1 MAEQLDIEGYKM
13 VIHGNE
19 GEPLWEVWLN
29 TDESDFDGLCIGS
42 GTTRELAVEYAIATL
57 SPALN
62 WLQNALEE

>member
-1 MAEQLDIEGYKM
+1 MAEELELEGYK
-13 VIHGNE
+13 VLIVG
-19 GEPLWEVWLN
+19 GADIDWEVWLN
-29 TDESDFDGLCIGS
+29 TDKSDFDGLCIGS